1 MKKTNI
7 KMNIAEKN
15 DYIGR
20 LRYCR
25 AEAKRCQDKKHTKNW
40 ARNINKLE
48 RMIANAEIIENWVTE
63 WIESDPI
70 GYILRNY

>member
-1 MKKTNI
+1 MKMTVY
-7 KMNIAEKN
+7 EKE
-15 DYIGR
+15 DLIGQ

-25 AEAKRCQDKKHTKNW
+25 AWAKQCTEKRHTKSW
-40 ARNINKLE
+40 ARRINKLE
-48 RMIANAEIIENWVTE
+48 KEIANAEIIENWVTK